1 MQLFLLVFCLANIS
15 KMAQAQIQKATLG
28 GGCFWCMEAVFQ
40 RLNGVLEVYSGY
52 MGGETEN
59 PSYKEVCTGKTGH
72 AEVIQITFDIQRISF
87 DDLLDIFFEMH
98 DPTTLN
104 RQGNDVGTQY
114 RSVIFYHTPEQQK
127 KALEKIRQLEKS
139 KVHQKK
145 IVTQVLPA
153 QTFYKAEAYHQNYYN
168 LNPEQPYCKLVIN
181 PKIEKLNKMF
191 AKYLAK

>member
-59 PSYKEVCTGKTGH
+59 PSYKEVCTGNTGH
-72 AEVIQITFDIQRISF
+72 AEVVQITFDIQRISF

>member
-72 AEVIQITFDIQRISF
+72 AEVVQITFDIQRISF